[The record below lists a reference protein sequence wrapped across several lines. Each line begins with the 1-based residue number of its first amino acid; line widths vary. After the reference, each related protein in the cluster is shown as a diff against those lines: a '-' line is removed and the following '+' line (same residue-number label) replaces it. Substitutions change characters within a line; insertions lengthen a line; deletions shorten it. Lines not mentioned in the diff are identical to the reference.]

1 MRKCKC
7 GNDVANN
14 AKACPKC
21 GHRFTSGPVKFLAW
35 FCFIIFG
42 IIIIGIIA
50 AENSGN
56 SPAIAQSTPSQ
67 SRPSTPVA
75 APAPAPKTKPAD
87 LVAARKAYAKLLDQQ
102 LLDMGIESKTY
113 TMGAQ
118 AKTLVIEDALAGR
131 VRQNAIQ
138 KNDALFD
145 NLHSLGFSRL
155 EYTNAL
161 EGDLSYAAVWKIT
174 P

>member
-21 GHRFTSGPVKFLAW
+21 GHRFTSGFVKFLAW
-35 FCFIIFG
+35 FCLIVFG
-42 IIIIGIIA
+42 IMIVGIIA

-56 SPAIAQSTPSQ
+56 PPAVAQSMA
-67 SRPSTPVA
+67 STPASKPVTT
-75 APAPAPKTKPAD
+75 PAPAPKKTPAD
-87 LVAARKAYAKLLDQQ
+87 LIAARKTYAKVIDQQ

-145 NLHSLGFSRL
+145 NLRTLGFTRL
-155 EYTNAL
+155 EYTNSF
-161 EGDLSYAAVWKIT
+161 EGEMNYAVVWDIK